1 MLAVEQHSRWRGPW
15 PHRWILVSSA
25 RGRFPTHSG
34 RAGLLAIA
42 IASALVCGV
51 TFAMWA
57 SDDSGKFTAKL
68 AASIATGAAAVLL
81 GVVCGYVFA
90 MAARSERRAVGV
102 EEPRN
107 LTLREG
113 MRQQWPYA
121 KSAKDAEE
129 P

>member
-1 MLAVEQHSRWRGPW
+1 MIGY
-15 PHRWILVSSA
+15 
-25 RGRFPTHSG
+25 
-34 RAGLLAIA
+34 GLLAIA

-113 MRQQWPYA
+113 MRQHWPYA